1 MQGVPAV
8 EEIPARIYTE
18 HSSIFMFIKWT
29 FTKRGKS
36 ARSGPSASWS
46 TAKIAFIPVFVFTAF
61 LAGCGKGPSSANT
74 TVAQVNVSPA
84 TASLVAGQVLA
95 LSASAVNSAN
105 ASVATTFTFNS
116 SNTAVATISPRGEV
130 CGGVWDSLFVVCNGT
145 DASNNPVSGTAI
157 ITVTAQGVTSP
168 PVTVAVHPSVT
179 SVSVDPVGGCFSV
192 AQTHQFKAHA
202 FHNGTE
208 ITSKVGN
215 LNWSSA
221 DGTVV
226 SVDANG
232 LATARGPGLGG
243 VIASVGSTTSPAV
256 FFKTCMPVQISLHL
270 AGDTGAPTVSATL
283 NAADTKTL
291 LADMIDEN
299 GTLTSPAPITVFS
312 TNAVVGTAAGGII
325 TAQSPGGAGFQAAC
339 TPPTC
344 GNGLNTPIYSN
355 LFSLTV
361 NGTSPN
367 TTTVYAASAF
377 PPPINTAIP
386 LVPIDISKS
395 PPVAGAAI
403 PLPGTPNSIVFDRTG
418 ARAYIGTAVGLA
430 VLDASANTV
439 SLAASVAV
447 GKVLAVSPDGNK
459 AIVSNATDTPDNPGN
474 PIEPNVANQRVWV
487 FDRAANTITT
497 FVSPGAI
504 AASFDDDGLKAYIVA
519 NNGNIYVFSPLLTL
533 VTESIGGSNIDAASL
548 PSGPFVYVA
557 NSAGLEVLSTCNNVQ
572 QATANNPP
580 TNSSP
585 VQLLGVVT
593 NKDQIVA
600 VDSTGVNIET
610 VTVTPLTAPTA
621 ISPSNCAPN
630 VSYSNQFVNFG
641 QGAFTARQ
649 LLVASNNSHIAV
661 LPAGLNRVLTVL
673 PGTGAGAAFLPAG
686 GTEPLSGGMTPDGNT
701 IWIGVAGTNSV
712 DRINLLNNLDDIQ
725 VPMSFKKGDG
735 SPAPPNLVV
744 IKPK

>member
-1 MQGVPAV
+1 
-8 EEIPARIYTE
+8 
-18 HSSIFMFIKWT
+18 MFIKWT

-46 TAKIAFIPVFVFTAF
+46 TAKIAVIPVFVFTAF
-61 LAGCGKGPSSANT
+61 LAGCGKGSSSANT

-179 SVSVDPVGGCFSV
+179 SVSVEPVGGCFSV

-572 QATANNPP
+572 QPTANNPP

-585 VQLLGVVT
+585 VQLLGVVK
-593 NKDQIVA
+593 NKDQIIA

>member
-46 TAKIAFIPVFVFTAF
+46 TAKVAVIPVFVFTAF
-61 LAGCGKGPSSANT
+61 LAGCGKGSSSANT

-105 ASVATTFTFNS
+105 ASVVTTFTFNS
-116 SNTAVATISPRGEV
+116 SNTAVATISPKGEV

-179 SVSVDPVGGCFSV
+179 SVSVEPVGGCFSV
-192 AQTHQFKAHA
+192 ARTHQFKAHA

-208 ITSKVGN
+208 ITSKVGD

-572 QATANNPP
+572 QPTANNPP

-585 VQLLGVVT
+585 VQLLGVVK